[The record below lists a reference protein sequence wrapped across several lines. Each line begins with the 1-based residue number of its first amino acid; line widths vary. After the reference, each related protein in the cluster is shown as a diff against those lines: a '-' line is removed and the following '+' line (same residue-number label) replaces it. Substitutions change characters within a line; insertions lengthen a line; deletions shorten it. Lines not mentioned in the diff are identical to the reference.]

1 MEFNEVIKTRWSVRS
16 FSDKKVEQDKL
27 LRILETAKTA
37 PTAKNMQP
45 VRIICAQSDKAL
57 ADFKRISPCT
67 YGAPLIFAVC
77 SDENKCWVSSD
88 GESRGEMDASIYATH
103 IMLAAANEGLGSC
116 WVCMFDRNELVR
128 RFELPENI
136 VPRCLVVV
144 GYSSEDAQPSDRH
157 FDRLPLSETVRYV

>member
-57 ADFKRISPCT
+57 ADFKKNKSVYLRR
-67 YGAPLIFAVC
+67 AVDFC
-77 SDENKCWVSSD
+77 
-88 GESRGEMDASIYATH
+88 
-103 IMLAAANEGLGSC
+103 
-116 WVCMFDRNELVR
+116 
-128 RFELPENI
+128 
-136 VPRCLVVV
+136 
-144 GYSSEDAQPSDRH
+144 
-157 FDRLPLSETVRYV
+157 RLQ